1 MSYQAIIDL
10 GSNTIRLCI
19 YHLDSFALHHI
30 KHHQAYSWD
39 QNGIHIS
46 LNYKVMAGLASFV
59 TDGVMSKQGIK
70 KATKTINDHLIRA
83 SHFGCDRPENVHIF
97 ATAVL
102 RNCLN
107 SEEAKHAIEEGCEFP
122 ITILSNKEEA
132 HLGFVG
138 AGLDSIPEAGVLVD
152 IGGGSTELTV
162 FADGVDHDNV
172 SLPQGSLSSYARFVE
187 GVLPTPREME
197 AIECAFKEKLATL
210 DKTRYQAPTLCG
222 IGGIVRS
229 VAKLYGDM
237 CNDGKRITTI
247 TREHLEIILAA
258 YGQNPNA
265 FAHTALKTIPDRIH
279 TFVPGCIILRRI
291 FLFCGAETL
300 TVCKHGLREGCLID
314 KILLAH
320 S

>member
-19 YHLDSFALHHI
+19 YHLEPFALHNI
-30 KHHQAYSWD
+30 KQLHAYSWD
-39 QNGIHIS
+39 QAGIHIS

-83 SHFGCDRPENVHIF
+83 GHFGCDRPDNVHIF

-107 SEEAKHAIEEGCEFP
+107 SEEAKRAIEEGCGFP

-138 AGLDSIPEAGVLVD
+138 AHLDPIPDQGVLVD

-162 FADGVDHDNV
+162 FADGVDRDNV
-172 SLPQGSLSSYARFVE
+172 SLAQGSLSSYSRFVE
-187 GVLPTPREME
+187 GILPTQAEME
-197 AIECAFKEKLATL
+197 VIERAFKDKLASL
-210 DKTRYQAPTLCG
+210 DSACYKTSTLCG

-229 VAKLYGDM
+229 VSKLYGDM
-237 CNDGKRITTI
+237 CNDGKRVSTI

-258 YGQNPNA
+258 YRQNQNA

-279 TFVPGCIILRRI
+279 TFIPGCIILHE
-291 FLFCGAETL
+291 LFVFCEAKTL

-314 KILLAH
+314 KILLKR
-320 S
+320 